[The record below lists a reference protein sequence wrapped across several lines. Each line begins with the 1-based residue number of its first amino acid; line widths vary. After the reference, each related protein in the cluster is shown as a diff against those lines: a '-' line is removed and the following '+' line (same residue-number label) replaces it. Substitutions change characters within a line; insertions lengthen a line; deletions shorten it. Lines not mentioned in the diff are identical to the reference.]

1 MSALLIN
8 FKIDDFQ
15 ELLNEIDDQ
24 VQVLKNRDGKDD
36 EFISVTYLKNLLEN
50 YVRVTI
56 IDTEKI

>member
-8 FKIDDFQ
+8 FKINDFQ